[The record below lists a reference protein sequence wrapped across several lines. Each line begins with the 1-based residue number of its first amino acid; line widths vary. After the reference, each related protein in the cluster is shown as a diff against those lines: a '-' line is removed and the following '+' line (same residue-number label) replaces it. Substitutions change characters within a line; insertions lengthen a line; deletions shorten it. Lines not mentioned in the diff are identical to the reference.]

1 MSLAEQIREKLK
13 KTAPRAYS
21 AVMIVEV
28 SPKRCNILLG
38 HHMGFVEEY
47 RPGRYNIVC
56 MCTNGI
62 DSCQYTDANISKLR
76 LSYTGIWW
84 ILRRLEKHIDDPR
97 GKPSDKSFP
106 TISSYLVTN
115 DRTSW
120 GQFNFDELDNP
131 GLWYL
136 EKFLRGYHETKSEI
150 AALLPQPIA
159 EEVIENYSP

>member
-1 MSLAEQIREKLK
+1 MSLVEQIREKLK
-13 KTAPRAYS
+13 GVAPRTYS
-21 AVMIVEV
+21 AVMIVEI

-38 HHMGFVEEY
+38 HHMGFVEER
-47 RPGRYNIVC
+47 RPDRYSIVC
-56 MCTNGI
+56 VCTVEVDG
-62 DSCQYTDANISKLR
+62 CQYTDAYISDLC
-76 LSYTGIWW
+76 LEYMVIFW

-97 GKPSDKSFP
+97 GKPSDKNFP

-159 EEVIENYSP
+159 EEVLENY